1 MPLFSFSVVIPMCS
15 RISARTWLPVL
26 LLVAL
31 TGCSTTKLTDS
42 WQAPGFQRKS
52 MDKVLVVAMT
62 ANPTSRILFEEGF
75 RKALQ
80 SKGIQAT
87 ASHTAIGDAMPNRE
101 TVTAYVQKHRIGFVI
116 VSDYAGTTV
125 TKWAVPES
133 VRTYYTGPYY
143 PTYSGY
149 WSGNT
154 ITMTRESYVE
164 QKRTT
169 MLSTSI
175 FDVNTEDL
183 VWVGRSKSFNV
194 DSIADDAN
202 DLANQIVSE
211 IRN

>member
-1 MPLFSFSVVIPMCS
+1 MNPKTSLL
-15 RISARTWLPVL
+15 TWLPAL
-26 LLVAL
+26 LLMAL
-31 TGCSTTKLTDS
+31 SGCSTTKLTDS

-62 ANPTSRILFEEGF
+62 ANSTNRILFEEGF

-80 SKGIQAT
+80 DKGIQAT

-101 TVTAYVQKHRIGFVI
+101 TVTAYVEKHGIDFVV

-125 TKWAVPES
+125 TKWVVPES

-149 WSGNT
+149 WSGYGNT
-154 ITMTRESYVE
+154 ITMTRQSYVDE
-164 QKRTT
+164 KKTT

-175 FDVNTEDL
+175 FEVKSEDL

-194 DSIADDAN
+194 DSIANDAN
-202 DLANQIVSE
+202 DLAKQIVSE
-211 IRN
+211 IKN

>member
-1 MPLFSFSVVIPMCS
+1 MNPKTSLLN
-15 RISARTWLPVL
+15 WLPAL

-31 TGCSTTKLTDS
+31 SGCSTTKLTDS
-42 WQAPGFQRKS
+42 WQAPGFHRKS

-62 ANPTSRILFEEGF
+62 ANPTNRILFEEGF

-87 ASHTAIGDAMPNRE
+87 ASHSVIGDAMPNRE
-101 TVTAYVQKHRIGFVI
+101 SVTGYLEKHDISYVV

-154 ITMTRESYVE
+154 ITMTRQSYVE
-164 QKRTT
+164 QKKTT

-175 FDVNTEDL
+175 FDANSEGL

>member
-1 MPLFSFSVVIPMCS
+1 MNPKTSLLN
-15 RISARTWLPVL
+15 WLPAL

-31 TGCSTTKLTDS
+31 SGCSTTKLTDS

-62 ANPTSRILFEEGF
+62 ANPTNRILFEEGF

-80 SKGIQAT
+80 DKGIQAT

-101 TVTAYVQKHRIGFVI
+101 TVTAYVQKHGIDFVV

-125 TKWAVPES
+125 TKWVVPES

-149 WSGNT
+149 WSGYGNT
-154 ITMTRESYVE
+154 ITMTRQSYVDE
-164 QKRTT
+164 KKTT

-175 FDVNTEDL
+175 FEVKSEDL

-194 DSIADDAN
+194 DSIASDAN

-211 IRN
+211 IKN

>member
-1 MPLFSFSVVIPMCS
+1 MNPKTPLL
-15 RISARTWLPVL
+15 TWLPAL

-31 TGCSTTKLTDS
+31 SGCSTTKLTDS

-52 MDKVLVVAMT
+52 MDSVLVVAMT
-62 ANPTSRILFEEGF
+62 ANSTHRILFEEGF
-75 RKALQ
+75 RKALLNR
-80 SKGIQAT
+80 GIQAT
-87 ASHTAIGDAMPNRE
+87 ASHTAIGDAMPNRDA
-101 TVTAYVQKHRIGFVI
+101 VTAYVQKHGIDFVV

-149 WSGNT
+149 WSGYGNT
-154 ITMTRESYVE
+154 ITMTRQSYVDE
-164 QKRTT
+164 KKTT

-175 FDVNTEDL
+175 FEVKSENL

-194 DSIADDAN
+194 DSIANDAN
-202 DLANQIVSE
+202 DLANQIVRE
-211 IRN
+211 IKN